1 MPINRAGPTWPQ
13 SKHWLGCSSGGFSAV
28 FSSGFTMMTL
38 LASSFSKADDV
49 LAASTPVH
57 ELCQGAHLHTG
68 DQVANI
74 QPTFFRVEE
83 TGCRLT

>member
-1 MPINRAGPTWPQ
+1 
-13 SKHWLGCSSGGFSAV
+13 
-28 FSSGFTMMTL
+28 MMTL

-57 ELCQGAHLHTG
+57 DLCHGVHLQTG

-74 QPTFFRVEE
+74 QPTFFRVEK
-83 TGCRLT
+83 TGSGLT